1 MKVPFL
7 DLKQQWLNLKEE
19 IKPEILKV
27 FESGVFIGGEFCSTF
42 EGQIQDYLKVRHA
55 IGCNS
60 GTDALMLA
68 LRACNIK
75 PGDEVITTP
84 FTFFATAEAV
94 SAIGAIPIFVD
105 IKEKDYTIDPA
116 KIEEAISDKT
126 RAIIPVHIFGAL
138 CDMDPIMEIAHKYKL
153 KVIEDAAQAIGS
165 SYKGRKAGTLGD
177 VGCFSFYPTKNLG
190 GSGDGGM
197 CITNDD
203 QIEIIIRALC
213 EHGAGVNGSRAAEYL
228 SGVENEIETNETVA
242 ELYNP
247 YKYFNYLIGFNSR
260 LDAIQASVLSVKL
273 KHLDE
278 YNARRSS
285 IARKYY
291 DGLTDRLV
299 CPSYSNK
306 NVTCWHQFAVRSE
319 YKQELYDHLRRND
332 IECGAFYP
340 IPLHKQKAFNKNNCK
355 NPDISLP
362 VAEKISKQSV
372 CLPIFPELTDEHVQ
386 YVIDTVNEFYGE
398 K

>member
-190 GSGDGGM
+190 AFGDAGAVVTDDEAFADKLRMMRNYGSKVKY
-197 CITNDD
+197 
-203 QIEIIIRALC
+203 
-213 EHGAGVNGSRAAEYL
+213 H
-228 SGVENEIETNETVA
+228 NEIEG
-242 ELYNP
+242 
-247 YKYFNYLIGFNSR
+247 INSR
-260 LDAIQASVLSVKL
+260 LDEMQAALLRVKLSHLRELNDERKVLARRYNEGIVNPEVLLPRLRDGAESIYHQYVVRCASRDLLQKSLEQSGIQTQIHYPVPPHLADCYRYLGHHKGEFPITETYADEVLS
-273 KHLDE
+273 
-278 YNARRSS
+278 
-285 IARKYY
+285 
-291 DGLTDRLV
+291 
-299 CPSYSNK
+299 
-306 NVTCWHQFAVRSE
+306 
-319 YKQELYDHLRRND
+319 
-332 IECGAFYP
+332 
-340 IPLHKQKAFNKNNCK
+340 
-355 NPDISLP
+355 
-362 VAEKISKQSV
+362 
-372 CLPIFPELTDEHVQ
+372 LPIYTGMTWDEQ
-386 YVIDTVNEFYGE
+386 DYVIEQINAWRV
-398 K
+398 

>member
-7 DLKQQWLNLKEE
+7 DLKKQWLALKGE

-27 FESGVFIGGEFCSTF
+27 FESGMFIGGGFCSDF
-42 EGQIQDYLKVRHA
+42 ERQIQEYLMVRHA

-68 LRACNIK
+68 LKACNIE

-94 SAIGAIPIFVD
+94 SAIGAIPVFVD
-105 IKEKDYTIDPA
+105 IKENDYTIDPD
-116 KIEEAISDKT
+116 KIEEAISDNTK
-126 RAIIPVHIFGAL
+126 AIIPVHIFGAL
-138 CDMDPIMEIAHKYKL
+138 CDMDPIMEIAHKYDL

-165 SYKGRKAGTLGD
+165 SYKGRKAGTIGD

-197 CITNDD
+197 CVTDND
-203 QIEIIIRALC
+203 QLEIIIRALC
-213 EHGAGVNGSRAAEYL
+213 EHGAGENGSKAAEYL
-228 SGVENEIETNETVA
+228 NGGETEIETNETVTG
-242 ELYNP
+242 LYNP

-273 KHLDE
+273 EHLDE
-278 YNARRSS
+278 YNRRRSS
-285 IARKYY
+285 IARKYLE
-291 DGLTDRLV
+291 GLTDKLI
-299 CPSYSNK
+299 CPVYPEE

-319 YKQELYDHLRRND
+319 YKQELCDYLTRND
-332 IECGAFYP
+332 IGCGTFYP
-340 IPLHKQKAFNKNNCK
+340 IPLHKQKAFNKSNCK

-362 VAEKISKQSV
+362 IAEIISKQSV
-372 CLPIFPELTDEHVQ
+372 CLPIFPELTDEQVQ
-386 YVIDTVNEFYGE
+386 YVIDTVNEFYGG